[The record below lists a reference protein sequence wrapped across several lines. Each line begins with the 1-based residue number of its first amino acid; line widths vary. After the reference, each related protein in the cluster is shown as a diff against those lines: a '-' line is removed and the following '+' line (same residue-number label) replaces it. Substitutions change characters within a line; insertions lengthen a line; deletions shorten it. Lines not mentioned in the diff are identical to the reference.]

1 MGSGVYVRLVRAV
14 WTLVLV
20 ILTVGLASR
29 AIPPRVA
36 PAHEAQL
43 VAASL
48 PGSPF
53 EPTAPEPAQRQLA
66 PFVAEILDALVLA
79 RPQSTPA
86 ALAPDA
92 ALGPRPAHA
101 PSIDR
106 PPIAALLPS

>member
-1 MGSGVYVRLVRAV
+1 MGSGVYVGLVRLA

-36 PAHEAQL
+36 PAQEAQI
-43 VAASL
+43 VAASS

-79 RPQSTPA
+79 RAQSAPA
-86 ALAPDA
+86 ALALDA
-92 ALGPRPAHA
+92 AGGPRSAHA
-101 PSIDR
+101 PRIDR
-106 PPIAALLPS
+106 PPIPALLPS